1 MSQACAAL
9 SDFDFSSEDSS
20 SSEEDEKVNYKKREG
35 DFTRLCLMANGRSSR
50 NNSDSDSDVSDDL
63 TYNDLSSKV
72 HKLEVSLCSQVKLLC
87 RVFRENND
95 LNLKL
100 ENSFAKIA
108 SLQSL
113 HNDMSVQPCENC
125 NMIIVNY
132 ADVWIVHS
140 QVASQL
146 NDAKLELIELKVRYL
161 PLGACTSCLMLK
173 YDLNAC
179 SIEIKEL

>member
-50 NNSDSDSDVSDDL
+50 NNSDSDVSDDL